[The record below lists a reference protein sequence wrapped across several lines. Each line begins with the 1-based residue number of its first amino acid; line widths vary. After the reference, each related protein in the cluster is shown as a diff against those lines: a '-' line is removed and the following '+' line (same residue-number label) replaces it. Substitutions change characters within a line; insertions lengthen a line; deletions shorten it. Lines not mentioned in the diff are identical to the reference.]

1 MAYLIDTNIFI
12 HARDGSDA
20 VLNKFVEHSSEIF
33 MSALCLAELQ
43 RGFDA
48 RLSAAALRRERH
60 RLLLRYLPILPFDTA
75 AAEAYGKIIS
85 QLGRIKAHDF
95 DHMIAAHAIST
106 RSILVTN
113 NVGDFLGIAGLALED
128 WSH

>member
-20 VLNKFVEHSSEIF
+20 VLNRFAEHSGEIF
-33 MSALCLAELQ
+33 MSALSLAELQ
-43 RGFDA
+43 RGLET
-48 RLSAAALRRERH
+48 RPPAAALRRERH
-60 RLLLRYLPILPFDTA
+60 RLLLQHLPILPFDTA
-75 AAEAYGKIIS
+75 AAEAYGQIIL

-106 RSILVTN
+106 RSVLVTN
-113 NVGDFLGIAGLALED
+113 NVGDFSGIAGLLLED
-128 WSH
+128 WSR